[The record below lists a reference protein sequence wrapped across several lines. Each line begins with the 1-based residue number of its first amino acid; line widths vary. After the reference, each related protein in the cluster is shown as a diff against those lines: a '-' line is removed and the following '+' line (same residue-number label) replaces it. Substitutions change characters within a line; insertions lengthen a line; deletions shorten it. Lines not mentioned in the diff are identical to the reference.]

1 MNTLTKIKQWL
12 SNTEL
17 AKTLKNRDVLGTIK
31 LPIFFTL
38 LLLPITINFQIEN
51 LFFGSLISIYNFLLS
66 NKLVVSFLIAIY
78 STIYYILSIYSEKE
92 ELKKHSQVVL
102 TMLFVTFF
110 ELLYIWSYSPKMMI
124 PEGMMEAVL
133 IALPAFKFCVFIYVV
148 TLNRVRNE
156 ATEANKK
163 GE

>member
-1 MNTLTKIKQWL
+1 
-12 SNTEL
+12 
-17 AKTLKNRDVLGTIK
+17 
-31 LPIFFTL
+31 
-38 LLLPITINFQIEN
+38 
-51 LFFGSLISIYNFLLS
+51 
-66 NKLVVSFLIAIY
+66 
-78 STIYYILSIYSEKE
+78 
-92 ELKKHSQVVL
+92 
-102 TMLFVTFF
+102 
-110 ELLYIWSYSPKMMI
+110 MI